1 MSPAE
6 AISAATINAAYA
18 LGCGA
23 DCGSLEPGKRADVI
37 ILNVEDYRD
46 LSDRFG
52 INHTHMVFKN
62 GTAIYQEG
70 EVTDWP
76 ST

>member
-23 DCGSLEPGKRADVI
+23 ECGSLLPGKRADV
-37 ILNVEDYRD
+37 LLMNVEDYRE
-46 LSDRFG
+46 LPYRFG
-52 INHTHMVFKN
+52 INHTLMVFKN
-62 GTAIYQEG
+62 RTAIYQEG
-70 EVTDWP
+70 EVTHWDGK
-76 ST
+76 